1 MGFVIFLQLTA
12 VTTQA
17 LNQIVQ
23 YLQMADY
30 NSALQTHTQIA
41 FGSDFSQCAGFMP
54 GLKVLIQSANDLQ
67 IYLR

>member
-1 MGFVIFLQLTA
+1 MQS
-12 VTTQA
+12 

-23 YLQMADY
+23 FIQIGDY
-30 NSALQTHTQIA
+30 GNALQTHTQIA

-67 IYLR
+67 VYLR